1 MKKLPTKNFFNM
13 EKNITDT
20 LKEATKDILSE
31 ENLKEIET
39 AFNSA
44 VTEKVNIHVKKAL
57 MEQDADYSAKLE
69 KLVEAIDTDH
79 TEKLNKVVEALD
91 ADRAQKLQAVVKKY
105 EAAINDEA
113 KNFKDT
119 LVESISKYLEAYLDE
134 KLPLTE
140 VAEAVKNKKALNLLS
155 NIREALAV
163 DMALAKES
171 IKEAVVDGKNKIDE
185 AAKKLEAS
193 NTNVEKLTAEL
204 NKVKAELAL
213 EKNVQDLE
221 TEKKDYMRKMLSGKS
236 AQFINENFKYTLGL
250 YEKTEEERLTG
261 LKEEAKKETIAVKMD
276 RPVVTESAQV
286 EEQATE
292 PAFKNYMSELSKY

>member
-1 MKKLPTKNFFNM
+1 M
-13 EKNITDT
+13 ENNITDT

-79 TEKLNKVVEALD
+79 TGKLNRVVEALD
-91 ADRAQKLQAVVKKY
+91 ADRAEKLKAVVEKY
-105 EAAINDEA
+105 EKAVNDEA

-119 LVESISKYLEAYLDE
+119 LVESISKYLESYLDE
-134 KLPLTE
+134 KLPLAE
-140 VAEAVKNKKALNLLS
+140 VAEAVKNKKALSLLS

-163 DMALAKES
+163 DMALAKDS

-185 AAKKLEAS
+185 AAKQLEAS
-193 NTNVEKLTAEL
+193 NTKVEELSNEL

-213 EKNVQDLE
+213 EKNIQDLDA
-221 TEKKDYMRKMLSGKS
+221 EKKSYMKKMLAGKS

-261 LKEEAKKETIAVKMD
+261 LKEEAKKETVAVKMD

-286 EEQATE
+286 EEKAAE